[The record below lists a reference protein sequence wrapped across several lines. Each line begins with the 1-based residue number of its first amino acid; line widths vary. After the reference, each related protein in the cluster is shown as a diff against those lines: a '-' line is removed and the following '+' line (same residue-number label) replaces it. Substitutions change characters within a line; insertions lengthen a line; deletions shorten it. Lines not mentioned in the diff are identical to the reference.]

1 MILVIKS
8 ASFLMLQGKD
18 PGNSLIS
25 WTPSPTHS
33 CSDLCREGH
42 LTGSLGSL
50 LGADG
55 KGCKS
60 KKKKKKKEEGK
71 GRKEKKYI

>member
-1 MILVIKS
+1 M
-8 ASFLMLQGKD
+8 FQGKG

-25 WTPSPTHS
+25 WTLSPGNS
-33 CSDLCREGH
+33 SSDQCRKGH
-42 LTGSLGSL
+42 LMRSLGSL

-55 KGCKS
+55 KGAKRAKRKEKRKR
-60 KKKKKKKEEGK
+60 KKGGK